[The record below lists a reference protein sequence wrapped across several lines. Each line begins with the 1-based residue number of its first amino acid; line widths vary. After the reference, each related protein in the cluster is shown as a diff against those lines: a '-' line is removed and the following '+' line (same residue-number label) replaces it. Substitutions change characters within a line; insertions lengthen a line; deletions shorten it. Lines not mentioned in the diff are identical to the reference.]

1 MEEQQGGVI
10 GDEGGQWVEDVAH
23 PDLSQKDPTIVQ
35 DTYKIVRGLLTQYG
49 WLVLFVIIVLM
60 YLKSKLNPYLE
71 QYRRKRENATSQ
83 ASYNPDVAL
92 SRQEAMEQARL
103 RMQQRQDALAA
114 QYAEEQRKREEA
126 KRQEKIDE
134 WEKLQKG
141 KGYHSKTKG
150 HQTNE
155 ASGESKPK
163 PQPKKRLRDGFNPM
177 TGQGGGSS
185 RWRPSPRGGARGGG

>member
-1 MEEQQGGVI
+1 MEEQQDRVI
-10 GDEGGQWVEDVAH
+10 GGEGGQWVGDEAH

-71 QYRRKRENATSQ
+71 QYRRKRENATNQ
-83 ASYNPDVAL
+83 ASYNPEVAL

-103 RMQQRQDALAA
+103 RMQEKQDALAA
-114 QYAEEQRKREEA
+114 QYAEELRKREEA

-141 KGYHSKTKG
+141 KGYHSKTRG
-150 HQTNE
+150 NQADS

-163 PQPKKRLRDGFNPM
+163 PQPKKRLRDGFNAM
-177 TGQGGGSS
+177 TGEGGGSS